1 MMAPSASGQA
11 APQPYSHR
19 FAANDLIKHFQ
30 SENRIHR
37 RMRNQLLS
45 ASDRH
50 CHKEKPVERPCS
62 PAVGNDHKKRRRQEV
77 DRPDCSSLGQATALQ
92 CPPFESRWDKFSDL
106 FLTAVDLGKADRHA
120 SKAKLD
126 PTDLR
131 DA

>member
-1 MMAPSASGQA
+1 MRPSASGQA

-50 CHKEKPVERPCS
+50 CHKANEAREGRVMQRIES
-62 PAVGNDHKKRRRQEV
+62 GRRLSHDQ
-77 DRPDCSSLGQATALQ
+77 
-92 CPPFESRWDKFSDL
+92 FS
-106 FLTAVDLGKADRHA
+106 
-120 SKAKLD
+120 
-126 PTDLR
+126 R
-131 DA
+131 DAELKQELEVLKKENSRLKGLVVRLSETIIRKAAGKK